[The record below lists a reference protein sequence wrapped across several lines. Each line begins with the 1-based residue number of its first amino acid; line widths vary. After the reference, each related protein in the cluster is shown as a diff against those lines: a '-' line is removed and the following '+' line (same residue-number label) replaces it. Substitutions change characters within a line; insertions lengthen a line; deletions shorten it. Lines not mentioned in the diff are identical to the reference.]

1 MKKESTKEKLLNS
14 DDKLLSLQE
23 KLEMKKAERLEA
35 QQKMKVKPSAT
46 SLRQTSSM
54 MREKVKYRILQNHF
68 FFEDY
73 NLLGI
78 QLFRM
83 KY

>member
-1 MKKESTKEKLLNS
+1 VKKESTKEKLLNS